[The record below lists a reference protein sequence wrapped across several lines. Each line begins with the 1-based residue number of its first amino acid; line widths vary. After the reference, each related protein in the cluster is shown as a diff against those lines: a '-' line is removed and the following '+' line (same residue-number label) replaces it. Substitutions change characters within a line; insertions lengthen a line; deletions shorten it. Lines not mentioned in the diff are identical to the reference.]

1 MGGIFEFYGQYFDG
15 PTLSALFIGLTGFFG
30 IVFFLD
36 ALFEP
41 SEEEKKEKELYGLSM
56 EEKLYAFFSRFPY
69 FEPYFNVLR
78 RWVDGMSI
86 KGGYMYIGLGIL
98 LLSASMG
105 VYLVVVTRSYALAIG
120 IPLFVKWFIQRI
132 LSYILLSEETQMQM
146 QMPQVYMETMKEL
159 RRSGSVLEAIR
170 NTSVFVKDP
179 ISRQLKSIAHRMR
192 VQDERAVLTEAYH
205 SYHNP
210 WVKNYFGVLMRLV
223 DSASISASME
233 TLEYLKDK
241 CTEKNTDLEEE
252 ITKTQEIT
260 MNGMMTAG
268 TSVTIG
274 IVATMIPAGREAYF
288 RSSGMF
294 LAYLF
299 CWAIIFFSVYYIVSV
314 NSVEGDDTKKDKKK

>member
-1 MGGIFEFYGQYFDG
+1 MGGIFEFYGQYLDG
-15 PTLSALFIGLTGFFG
+15 STLSALLAGFTGFLG
-30 IVFFLD
+30 IILLLD

-41 SEEEKKEKELYGLSM
+41 SEEEKKENEMYGRST

-69 FEPYFNVLR
+69 FESYFNVLR

-98 LLSASMG
+98 LLSAVMG

-120 IPLFVKWFIQRI
+120 IPLFVKWFVQRI
-132 LSYILLSEETQMQM
+132 LNYMVLSEETRMQM

-159 RRSGSVLEAIR
+159 RRSGSVHDAIR
-170 NTSVFVKDP
+170 NTALFVEDP
-179 ISRQLKSIAHRMR
+179 IARQLKSIAHRMR

-241 CTEKNTDLEEE
+241 CTEKNSDLEEE

-268 TSVTIG
+268 TSVIIG
-274 IVATMIPAGREAYF
+274 VVATLIPAGREAYF

-299 CWAIIFFSVYYIVSV
+299 CWVIIFFSVYFIVSV
-314 NSVEGDDTKKDKKK
+314 NSVEGDDTKK

>member
-1 MGGIFEFYGQYFDG
+1 MGEILDG
-15 PTLSALFIGLTGFFG
+15 ATLSALLAGFTGFVG
-30 IVFFLD
+30 ILVLLD

-41 SEEEKKEKELYGLSM
+41 SEEEKKENEMYGRSM

-69 FEPYFNVLR
+69 FESYFNVLR
-78 RWVDGMSI
+78 RWVDGTPF

-98 LLSASMG
+98 LLSAIMG
-105 VYLVVVTRSYALAIG
+105 IYLVVVTRSYALAIG
-120 IPLFVKWFIQRI
+120 IPLFVKWFVQRI
-132 LSYILLSEETQMQM
+132 LNYMVLSEETQMQM

-170 NTSVFVKDP
+170 NTALFVEDP
-179 ISRQLKSIAHRMR
+179 IARQLKSIAHRMR

-205 SYHNP
+205 SYP

-223 DSASISASME
+223 DSASISASMD

-241 CTEKNTDLEEE
+241 CTEKNSDLEEE

-268 TSVTIG
+268 ASILIG
-274 IVATMIPAGREAYF
+274 VVATIIPTGREAFF

-299 CWAIIFFSVYYIVSV
+299 CWAIIFFSIYFIVSV
-314 NSVEGDDTKKDKKK
+314 NSVEGDDTKKDTKK